1 MWRNVKNIA
10 NMLMDDPDV
19 VEEQATGPIV
29 EGVDYKLGRIQFGLL
44 YDFQNLTLTL
54 RIIRAVDLPAK
65 DVTGTSDPYVK
76 ILLLPDKK
84 HKLLT
89 KVKKRNLNPHWN
101 ECFLFEGGWGGVGL
115 GEGVEDGGCLMCV
128 WGGGGYCCF

>member
-1 MWRNVKNIA
+1 M
-10 NMLMDDPDV
+10 
-19 VEEQATGPIV
+19 
-29 EGVDYKLGRIQFGLL
+29 

-54 RIIRAVDLPAK
+54 RIIRATELPAK

-101 ECFLFEGGWGGVGL
+101 ECFLFEGKWLYYCIIIVLGVYFRWSSYFCTWFSGPDKQ
-115 GEGVEDGGCLMCV
+115 EI
-128 WGGGGYCCF
+128 FIFIF

>member
-1 MWRNVKNIA
+1 MGSQSRSTSEEDRDGRANGHSSGGSMWRNVKNIA
-10 NMLMDDPDV
+10 NMLMEDPEV
-19 VEEQATGPIV
+19 VEETATGPIV
-29 EGVDYKLGRIQFGLL
+29 EGVDYKLGRLQVAMA
-44 YDFQNLTLTL
+44 YDFQNTTLSL
-54 RIIRAVDLPAK
+54 RIIRATDLPAK

-101 ECFLFEGGWGGVGL
+101 ECFLFEGL
-115 GEGVEDGGCLMCV
+115 
-128 WGGGGYCCF
+128 